1 LFIVFPGFES
11 KAILGESDIYLD
23 ATPYNSPTSDSGS
36 DGSSMLPSLIINNS
50 IHCRHTT
57 QQQIQE
63 TPDNI
68 QLDNVLKTLR
78 QYYSE
83 VKTKRQ
89 LNLNLL
95 AGFRQDN
102 TTQQNF
108 KEFLRPTTSS
118 TGDSPTS
125 NNPDSLPILNS
136 VSENTI
142 ERDCIGSSS
151 ERDTGTLP
159 THSHPS
165 SVTNLSSVAPV
176 PILRCI
182 DKPSTPLPSWLTFTE
197 DYIRVSMGFYH
208 IDTVKK
214 HLYTLYALTV
224 ALDQCPADAILDTG
238 DVATLHK
245 SPRNTTPII
254 RPTHFGDVIH
264 MDIVFWSSYFCG
276 KHALW
281 SLIHGLLQLHD
292 LYLPCP
298 KSLGFSPKRLIRDFD
313 TKLIGGNAREFL
325 NSLSIH
331 VNAAPAYRQDKNGLA
346 ERHWQTVVTMAT
358 NWLASA
364 ELPATFWYYVVKR
377 ATEICNYFP
386 LQSSCGKWTTPL
398 ELAHGVKPDLRVLFK
413 PFSVAVVRRKRHGDN
428 HLGKFDSQSLPMIA
442 VR

>member
-1 LFIVFPGFES
+1 
-11 KAILGESDIYLD
+11 
-23 ATPYNSPTSDSGS
+23 
-36 DGSSMLPSLIINNS
+36 
-50 IHCRHTT
+50 
-57 QQQIQE
+57 
-63 TPDNI
+63 
-68 QLDNVLKTLR
+68 
-78 QYYSE
+78 
-83 VKTKRQ
+83 
-89 LNLNLL
+89 
-95 AGFRQDN
+95 
-102 TTQQNF
+102 
-108 KEFLRPTTSS
+108 
-118 TGDSPTS
+118 
-125 NNPDSLPILNS
+125 
-136 VSENTI
+136 
-142 ERDCIGSSS
+142 
-151 ERDTGTLP
+151 
-159 THSHPS
+159 
-165 SVTNLSSVAPV
+165 
-176 PILRCI
+176 
-182 DKPSTPLPSWLTFTE
+182 
-197 DYIRVSMGFYH
+197 MGFCH

-214 HLYTLYALTV
+214 HLNTLYALTV
-224 ALDQCPADAILDTG
+224 ALDQRPADAILDTG
-238 DVATLHK
+238 DVATIHK

-298 KSLGFSPKRLIRDFD
+298 KSLDFSPKRLIRDFD

-346 ERHWQTVVTMAT
+346 KRHWQTVVAMAT

-413 PFSVAVVRRKRHGDN
+413 PFSVAAVRRKRHGDN